1 MNSID
6 LGVARMPWLRQ
17 GGEALRHPHVPVGV
31 CGPFGAGGESLGAAA
46 LLWALE
52 FRDTVDVALGER
64 GHHCKVLSEILR

>member
-46 LLWALE
+46 LPWGSGIQGHCGCGT
-52 FRDTVDVALGER
+52 RGK
-64 GHHCKVLSEILR
+64 GHHCEVLSEILR